1 MATGDITQF
10 GARRAFPVWNYY
22 LVDGDETPDGLNGSC
37 IVSAIYCITAGTIDG
52 VYDAAGAAVGTNL
65 APAVALTARQRI
77 DFADGTGVKFGAG
90 VFVAITGGTYL
101 VLAAPGA

>member
-22 LVDGDETPDGLNGSC
+22 LVDGDETPDGLNGPC

-52 VYDAAGAAVGTNL
+52 VYDASSVAVGTNL

-77 DFADGTGVKFGAG
+77 DFAEGTGVRFSSG
-90 VFVAITGGTYL
+90 VYVTITGGTFL
-101 VLAAPGA
+101 VLAASGV

>member
-1 MATGDITQF
+1 MATGDLTQF

-22 LVDGDETPDGLNGSC
+22 LVDADETPDGLNGSC
-37 IVSAIYCITAGTIDG
+37 VVSCIYCITAGTIDG

-77 DFADGTGVKFGAG
+77 DFANGTGTKFMAG
-90 VFVAITGGTYL
+90 VYVAITGGTYL